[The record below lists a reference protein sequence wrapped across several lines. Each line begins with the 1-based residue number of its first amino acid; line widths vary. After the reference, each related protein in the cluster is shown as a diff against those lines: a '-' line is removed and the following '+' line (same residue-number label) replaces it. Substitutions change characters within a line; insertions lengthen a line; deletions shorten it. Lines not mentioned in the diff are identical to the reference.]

1 MWFFCYLCMQ
11 NQTNNMM
18 KKLRIIAAVAAF
30 VVTGSVAEAQIAA
43 PEHLNDTHTML
54 RVTPTARYL
63 LLPVEE
69 KEENAHVDVLVNNH
83 VERGFNL
90 RLAVDK
96 VDYFVPVE
104 LEVGN
109 SPVLFDIT
117 FPSDRHKTGSVKNF
131 ACWKEMSMTDNFDTT
146 NREKYRPVY
155 HHTPKWGWMNDPNG
169 MFYKDG
175 VWHLYY
181 QWNPYGSQW
190 ENMTWGHSTSRDLIH
205 WEAQPTAVEPD
216 ALGSIFSGSA
226 VVDKDNTAGFGAG
239 AIVAMYTSAGRHQT
253 QSIAYSTDGGR
264 TFTKYA
270 GNPVLTY
277 PAPDFRDPKVFWH
290 EGTGRWIVVLAV
302 GQEVQFYSSK
312 NLKEWTYES
321 SFGHGYG
328 NHDGVWECPDL
339 LEFEMENKAHGTN
352 IPQSSKKWVLLLN
365 INPGGPYGGS
375 ATQYFT
381 GMFDGHQ
388 FVCDSKPSTTKWMD
402 YGKDHYAT
410 VTFSNA
416 PEDRHVAL
424 AWMSNWQYAGVVPTM
439 QFRSANSIPRDL
451 SLFTAN
457 DEIYLASVPSKEMDV
472 VRGKQV
478 KKPTNACEIIVDV
491 KGTAVITLQN
501 GKGEQVVMRYN
512 EAERTFSMDRKAS
525 GMTSFS
531 DAFPVETVAPTYGSI
546 RQLRIFIDN
555 CSIEAFDS
563 KGKMVMTNLVFPTE
577 PYNVVKV
584 NGGKARIYE
593 INTMK

>member
-1 MWFFCYLCMQ
+1 
-11 NQTNNMM
+11 M
-18 KKLRIIAAVAAF
+18 KLKTILVTAALLIAAN
-30 VVTGSVAEAQIAA
+30 SVRAQIGQ
-43 PEHLNDTHTML
+43 PEHLSDNHTML
-54 RVTPTARYL
+54 RVGGGSGVL
-63 LLPVEE
+63 LIPVEE
-69 KEENAHVDVLVNNH
+69 KEENAHIDVISDNN
-83 VERGFNL
+83 VVKSMNV

-96 VDYFVPVE
+96 VDYFVPLYLDNSVSH
-104 LEVGN
+104 GN
-109 SPVLFDIT
+109 EQRSVLLDIT
-117 FPSDRHKTGSVKNF
+117 FAGDRHKTGSVKNF
-131 ACWKEMSMTDNFDTT
+131 VCWKEMSMTDNFDTT

-190 ENMTWGHSTSRDLIH
+190 ENMTWGHSTSRDLVH
-205 WEAQPTAVEPD
+205 WEQQNTAIEPD

-302 GQEVQFYSSK
+302 GQEVQFYSST

-328 NHDGVWECPDL
+328 NHEGVWECPDM
-339 LEFEMENKAHGTN
+339 LEFGG
-352 IPQSSKKWVLLLN
+352 SKWVLLLN

-381 GMFDGHQ
+381 GTFDGHR

-416 PEDRHVAL
+416 PDGRHVAL
-424 AWMSNWQYAGVVPTM
+424 AWMSNWQYAGVVPTL

-451 SLFTAN
+451 GLFTSG
-457 DEIYLASVPSKEMDV
+457 DETYLSNVPSKEMDA
-472 VRGKQV
+472 VRGKQIKRPSNV
-478 KKPTNACEIIVDV
+478 CEIVVDV
-491 KGTAVITLQN
+491 KGSSVITLQN
-501 GKGEQVVMRYN
+501 GKGEKVVMRYD
-512 EAERTFSMDRKAS
+512 ETERTFAMDRRES
-525 GMTSFS
+525 GMTGFS
-531 DAFPVETVAPTYGSI
+531 DAFPVETVAPTHGVI
-546 RQLRIFIDN
+546 RQLRIFVDN
-555 CSIEAFDS
+555 ASIEAFDS
-563 KGKMVMTNLVFPTE
+563 EGKMVMTNTVFPTE
-577 PYNVVKV
+577 PYNMIKV
-584 NGGKARIYE
+584 SGGKAKIYE
-593 INTMK
+593 LKI

>member
-1 MWFFCYLCMQ
+1 
-11 NQTNNMM
+11 M
-18 KKLRIIAAVAAF
+18 KLKTILVTAALLIAAN
-30 VVTGSVAEAQIAA
+30 SVRAQIGQ
-43 PEHLNDTHTML
+43 PEHLSDNHTML
-54 RVTPTARYL
+54 RVGGGSGVL
-63 LLPVEE
+63 LIPVEE
-69 KEENAHVDVLVNNH
+69 KEENAHIDVISDNN
-83 VERGFNL
+83 VVKSMNV

-96 VDYFVPVE
+96 VDYFVPLYLDNSVSH
-104 LEVGN
+104 GN
-109 SPVLFDIT
+109 EQRSVLLDIT
-117 FPSDRHKTGSVKNF
+117 FAGDRHKTGSVKNF
-131 ACWKEMSMTDNFDTT
+131 VCWKEMSLTDNFDTT

-190 ENMTWGHSTSRDLIH
+190 ENMTWGHSTSRDLVH
-205 WEAQPTAVEPD
+205 WEQQNTAIEPD

-270 GNPVLTY
+270 GNPVITY

-290 EGTGRWIVVLAV
+290 EGTKRWIVVLAV
-302 GQEVQFYSSK
+302 GQEVQFYSST

-328 NHDGVWECPDL
+328 NHEGVWECPDM
-339 LEFEMENKAHGTN
+339 LEFDG
-352 IPQSSKKWVLLLN
+352 SKWVLLLN

-381 GMFDGHQ
+381 GTFDGHR

-410 VTFSNA
+410 VTFSDA
-416 PEDRHVAL
+416 PDGRRVAL
-424 AWMSNWQYAGVVPTM
+424 AWMSNWQYAGVVPTL
-439 QFRSANSIPRDL
+439 QFRSANSVPRDL
-451 SLFTAN
+451 GLFTSG
-457 DEIYLASVPSKEMDV
+457 DETYLSNVPSKEMDA
-472 VRGKQV
+472 VRGKQI
-478 KKPTNACEIIVDV
+478 KKPTNVCEIVVDV
-491 KGTAVITLQN
+491 KGSSVITLQN
-501 GKGEQVVMRYN
+501 GKGEKVVMRYD
-512 EAERTFSMDRKAS
+512 ETERTFAMDRRES
-525 GMTSFS
+525 GITSFS
-531 DAFPVETVAPTYGSI
+531 DAFPVETVAPTHGVI
-546 RQLRIFIDN
+546 RQLRIFVDN
-555 CSIEAFDS
+555 ASIEAFDS
-563 KGKMVMTNLVFPTE
+563 EGKMVMTNTVFPTE
-577 PYNVVKV
+577 PYNMIKV
-584 NGGKARIYE
+584 SGGKAKIYE
-593 INTMK
+593 LKI